1 MVGPNKRG
9 RLAAALVASL
19 ALAGIFVAAAPAG
32 HTTTTIFLIT
42 PTRFDFGDVAVG
54 QTSPE
59 QRVTVTN
66 VTSAPITVSGA
77 GGGAGQFGGVQNCQ
91 GRTLAPGESCTFFY
105 AFTPA
110 APGPVTGSTS
120 GTLNGQPFAFDF
132 RGNGVGPEFLVT
144 PTRFDFG
151 PVALGST
158 SPDQTA
164 TITNTGLAPV
174 TVDGAGGGAGEFGG
188 VQNCQG
194 RTLAVGESCGF
205 SYAFTPGTTGP
216 ATGSTSGTLNGQPF
230 AFDFAGVGEGPK
242 FRISPTRFDFGDVQ
256 VGTTSPDQKATV
268 TNIGLGPVTVNGAGG
283 GAGDFGGVQN
293 CQGRTLAVGESCTF
307 FYAFTPSAAGPATGS
322 TSGTLNG
329 QPFSFHFHGNGV
341 APRFLV
347 SPTRLDFG
355 EVPVGTTSPEQ
366 DVTVTNVGLAP
377 VTVNGAGGGAG
388 QFGGVQ
394 NCQGRT
400 LAVGESCTFS
410 YAFTPLGAGPATGST
425 SGTLNGQPF
434 ALDFSGTGIPTG
446 TAPQGPFL
454 ISPTRFDFGD
464 VQVGTTSAEQE
475 VTVTNVTA
483 GPITV
488 SGAGGG
494 AGEFGGVQNCQGRTL
509 ASGESCT
516 FFYAFTPSAAG
527 PATGNTSGTLNG
539 QLFEFDFT
547 GTAVAPKFRVSPTR
561 FDFADVQLGTTSPD
575 QEVTVTN
582 VGLAPVTVNGAGG
595 GAGDFGGVQNC
606 QGRTLAVGE
615 SCTFSYAFTPSA
627 AGPATGSTSGTLN
640 GQPFAFDFSGNG
652 VGPRFRI
659 SPTRFDFGKVQIG
672 TTSAEQE
679 VTVTNVGL
687 APVTVN
693 GAGGGAGDFGGVQNC
708 QGRTLAVGES
718 CTFFYAF
725 TPSTT
730 GPASGSTSGT
740 LNGQPFAFD
749 FRGVGVGP
757 KFLITPTRFD
767 FGEVVVGTTS
777 PEQEVTVT
785 NVGLA
790 PVTVNGAGGGAGDF
804 GGVQNCQ
811 GRTLAVG
818 ESCTFSYAFTPTT
831 TGPATGSTSGTLN
844 GQPFAFDF
852 RGIGMP
858 VSDSTPPVIAP
869 SVAPPEP
876 DGTNGWY
883 RSSPT
888 VSFAVSDPESPV
900 QTSGCDSV
908 VVSTDTDPSGRTFTC
923 IATSAGG
930 TSTKSLTIKRDAT
943 PPTVTCGA
951 TPTFVL
957 GANGVVTATV
967 SDTSS
972 GALSASV
979 TAAADTSSPGAHSA
993 EITGADRAGNATT
1006 VSCPYFVGVEL
1017 SFLQPLKDSLKPGQ
1031 SLNVRLALGDA
1042 SGLPIAD
1049 TVAQPLAD
1057 ACAVRIS
1064 LAGITECAAYI
1075 ADDDAFQARVATSS
1089 SLPPGTYSLEV
1100 RVVVDGQLAAA
1111 GSRAIAVG

>member
-307 FYAFTPSAAGPATGS
+307 
-322 TSGTLNG
+322 
-329 QPFSFHFHGNGV
+329 
-341 APRFLV
+341 
-347 SPTRLDFG
+347 
-355 EVPVGTTSPEQ
+355 
-366 DVTVTNVGLAP
+366 
-377 VTVNGAGGGAG
+377 
-388 QFGGVQ
+388 
-394 NCQGRT
+394 
-400 LAVGESCTFS
+400 
-410 YAFTPLGAGPATGST
+410 
-425 SGTLNGQPF
+425 
-434 ALDFSGTGIPTG
+434 
-446 TAPQGPFL
+446 
-454 ISPTRFDFGD
+454 
-464 VQVGTTSAEQE
+464 
-475 VTVTNVTA
+475 
-483 GPITV
+483 
-488 SGAGGG
+488 
-494 AGEFGGVQNCQGRTL
+494 
-509 ASGESCT
+509 
-516 FFYAFTPSAAG
+516 
-527 PATGNTSGTLNG
+527 
-539 QLFEFDFT
+539 
-547 GTAVAPKFRVSPTR
+547 
-561 FDFADVQLGTTSPD
+561 
-575 QEVTVTN
+575 
-582 VGLAPVTVNGAGG
+582 
-595 GAGDFGGVQNC
+595 
-606 QGRTLAVGE
+606 
-615 SCTFSYAFTPSA
+615 SYAFTPSA
-627 AGPATGSTSGTLN
+627 
-640 GQPFAFDFSGNG
+640 
-652 VGPRFRI
+652 
-659 SPTRFDFGKVQIG
+659 
-672 TTSAEQE
+672 
-679 VTVTNVGL
+679 
-687 APVTVN
+687 
-693 GAGGGAGDFGGVQNC
+693 
-708 QGRTLAVGES
+708 
-718 CTFFYAF
+718 
-725 TPSTT
+725 
-730 GPASGSTSGT
+730 
-740 LNGQPFAFD
+740 
-749 FRGVGVGP
+749 
-757 KFLITPTRFD
+757 
-767 FGEVVVGTTS
+767 
-777 PEQEVTVT
+777 
-785 NVGLA
+785 
-790 PVTVNGAGGGAGDF
+790 
-804 GGVQNCQ
+804 
-811 GRTLAVG
+811 
-818 ESCTFSYAFTPTT
+818 

-993 EITGADRAGNATT
+993 EVTGADRAGNATT